1 MDHSIISKAT
11 LTLAQRIQEN
21 SPTPLTQRQAI
32 RRAVWFWE
40 LERTFQECQPEI
52 RQKRADTTAEQ

>member
-11 LTLAQRIQEN
+11 TDLAKRIQEN

-32 RRAVWFWE
+32 RRAMWLKEQCQVGQE
-40 LERTFQECQPEI
+40 LLDEI
-52 RQKRADTTAEQ
+52 KAEQAAATDQ